1 MLFLIELTTVE
12 QLFLV
17 TIGCLNSISF
27 ILFFLDKEKAK
38 KNKRRIS
45 EKTLF
50 LSAFALGGVGA
61 WISMYTFR
69 HKTKHLSFKLGI
81 SLAGLLTFGVIYSL
95 LK

>member
-1 MLFLIELTTVE
+1 MTE
-12 QLFLV
+12 QFTLLA
-17 TIGCLNSISF
+17 IGLLNSISF
-27 ILFFLDKEKAK
+27 VLFFLDKEKAK

-61 WISMYTFR
+61 WVSMYAFR

-81 SLAGLLTFGVIYSL
+81 PLAGLLTSGVVYSL
-95 LK
+95 LR